1 MRQMLSLL
9 GLAVLLL
16 PGCAAV
22 QSGVVWGADSFD
34 RTVRI
39 GPEVYQVT
47 SDTDLYGPDG
57 DRILFDEI
65 PTFTDAGIG
74 LRDQKRAEVQFQ
86 TSERAAG
93 RHLDAL
99 WVLRP

>member
-1 MRQMLSLL
+1 MRQMLALL

-16 PGCAAV
+16 PGCASV

-39 GPEVYQVT
+39 GSDTYNVT
-47 SDTDLYGPDG
+47 PDTDLYGPDG
-57 DRILFDEI
+57 DRIIFDEI

-74 LRDQKRAEVQFQ
+74 LRNQRRAEVEFLV
-86 TSERAAG
+86 SESD
-93 RHLDAL
+93 RHDLDAL